1 MNITPSALA
10 NTVLLGCLA
19 LSGHAMAA
27 CTGPAIN
34 QAALTA
40 AVSGKTVCAARTP
53 DRWQEYHRVGGDLI
67 DYKLGPA
74 NTIDPSEKVGTWSIT
89 ANANGN
95 NANVVYNYGAGGTF
109 SYSVRSNGGA
119 SYSFCGAQNFEVTI
133 QSGQGACP

>member
-19 LSGHAMAA
+19 LSGHAMAG
-27 CTGPAIN
+27 CTTGTAIN
-34 QAALTA
+34 QTMLATV
-40 AVSGKTVCAARTP
+40 VSGNTVCAARTP

-89 ANANGN
+89 GTGSNAT
-95 NANVVYNYGAGGTF
+95 VVYNYGAGGTY
-109 SYSVRSNGGA
+109 SYSVRSNGGL
-119 SYSFCGAQNFEVTI
+119 SYSFCGVENFEVTV
-133 QSGQGACP
+133 QLGQVACP